1 MDRST
6 LLLKKREIASQIEEL
21 KRKLV
26 SIDDVISLFPEEN
39 GTLPLKGMGK
49 YVSMGP
55 TDAILDACESLA
67 PVPLT
72 VANLAD
78 ILVKEGMPTK
88 SANLRITVA
97 GIADRL
103 VSKGRLFKGKKGGQ
117 KAYYLANKASS
128 E

>member
-21 KRKLV
+21 KRKLI
-26 SIDDVISLFPEEN
+26 SIDDVISLFPEE
-39 GTLPLKGMGK
+39 GTPPLKGMGK

-55 TDAILDACESLA
+55 TDAILDACRTLA
-67 PVPLT
+67 PNPLT

-78 ILVKEGMPTK
+78 ILLKEGMPTK

-103 VSKGRLFKGKKGGQ
+103 VTNGRLYKGKKGGQ
-117 KAYYLANKASS
+117 KAYYIGTTPEN
-128 E
+128 